1 MLVLDTDH
9 LSFLQNNLSKEAARL
24 THRLDQAVGDCY
36 ATTIVTYEEQ
46 SRGWLAHLVK
56 GKKFNQMVSRY
67 AKLSKHIED
76 YRKLLVLPF
85 DDFALLEF
93 AKLMK
98 ARLGIGTQD
107 MKIAAI
113 TLSLGPTAVLLSRN
127 LKDFTKV
134 AGLRVEDWTA

>member
-9 LSFLQNNLSKEAARL
+9 LSFLQNDLSKEAARL
-24 THRLDQAVGDCY
+24 THRLDQAVGERY
-36 ATTIVTYEEQ
+36 ATTIITYEEQ

-56 GKKFNQMVSRY
+56 GKKPNQMVSRY
-67 AKLSKHIED
+67 AKLSKHVED

-93 AKLMK
+93 AKLTK
-98 ARLGIGTQD
+98 AGLGIGTQD

-113 TLSLGPTAVLLSRN
+113 ALSLGPTAVLLSRN

-134 AGLRVEDWTA
+134 SGLRVEDWTA